1 VGDKAYSF
9 GPLRAWARQHRLR
22 AYLPQRK
29 DQRPPP
35 SSRIFDRE
43 AYRLRTAI
51 ERLVGR
57 LKEWRAVATRF
68 DKLAVQ
74 YLATVDVALIG
85 DFLRLLHLR
94 HRA

>member
-1 VGDKAYSF
+1 MGDKAYSYAL
-9 GPLRAWARQHRLR
+9 LRAWARQRRRR

-29 DQRPPP
+29 DQRPQP
-35 SSRIFDRE
+35 SGRIFDRE
-43 AYRLRTAI
+43 AYRRRCAI
-51 ERLVGR
+51 ERLNGR

-74 YLATVDVALIG
+74 YLATVHVAVIG
-85 DFLRLLHLR
+85 DFLRLLGLR